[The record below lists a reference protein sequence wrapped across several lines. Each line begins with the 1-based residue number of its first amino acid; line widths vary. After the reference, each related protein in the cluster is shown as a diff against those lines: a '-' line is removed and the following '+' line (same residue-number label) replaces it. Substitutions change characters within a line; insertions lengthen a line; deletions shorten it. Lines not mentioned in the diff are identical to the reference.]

1 MIALRNY
8 GVGFSL
14 DDFGTGQSNLNYIV
28 DMPVDIVKFDK
39 EMTTAYFE
47 STKAKYVMDAAM
59 HMIHG
64 MKLDI
69 VSEGV
74 ETAEQLDTMEELGI
88 QYIQG
93 YYFQSRYHRMNILS
107 LFTK

>member
-1 MIALRNY
+1 M
-8 GVGFSL
+8 
-14 DDFGTGQSNLNYIV
+14 

-39 EMTTAYFE
+39 QMTTAYFE

-64 MKLDI
+64 MKLNI

-93 YYFQSRYHRMNILS
+93 YYFSKPLS
-107 LFTK
+107 QNEYLDFIHKKNKDYYEQHNKQ